1 MDEKREKNNNMI
13 VIWGLGSAG
22 GRYKKIANDL
32 GYTTKILKRQN
43 NGDSFDFDTL
53 DLSSIEAAIICT
65 PTVFHKEQS
74 IKFLENNIPVLCEKP
89 IAHTYQDGREI
100 VDVATKYDT
109 KFMVGYNQRYYTAY
123 RKFQDPCWGKPI
135 YAESVWS
142 ELVSGWHPH
151 EDYRD
156 SYAVRPDL
164 GGGVPLTLSHDFDWW
179 TGLFGDLNVLT
190 VHHSSGALDVDIPTS
205 YDIVLENND
214 KSIMINMHLD
224 YEGSPPVRY
233 YKVEYENGILMYDPI
248 EATCTFTHKDGREEH
263 ILLAPY
269 SAERNMSFV
278 NTFVSFMEE
287 IGTPDRMSD
296 WELGLTALEIAD
308 TVENW
313 K

>member
-1 MDEKREKNNNMI
+1 MDDKGEKNNYMI
-13 VIWGLGSAG
+13 VIWGQGSSG
-22 GRYKKIANDL
+22 SRYKNIANDL
-32 GYTTKILKRQN
+32 GYTTKLLKRQP

-53 DLSSIEAAIICT
+53 DLSEIEAAIICT

-89 IAHTYQDGREI
+89 IAHTYQAGREI
-100 VDVATKYDT
+100 IEVATKYDT
-109 KFMVGYNQRYYTAY
+109 KFMVGYNQRSYTAY
-123 RKFQDPCWGKPI
+123 RKFQDPRWGKPT
-135 YAESVWS
+135 YAESKWC

-151 EDYRD
+151 EDYRE

-190 VHHSSGALDVDIPTS
+190 VHHSSGALDVEIPTS

-214 KSIMINMHLD
+214 KSVMINMHLD
-224 YEGSPPVRY
+224 YEASPPERY
-233 YKVEYENGILMYDPI
+233 YKVEYENGVLLYNPI
-248 EATCTFTHKDGREEH
+248 EAYCNFTYKDGRVEN
-263 ILLAPY
+263 ILIASY
-269 SAERNMSFV
+269 DNERRMSFV
-278 NTFVSFMEE
+278 NTFVKFMDE
-287 IGTPDRMSD
+287 IATPSHLSD
-296 WELGLTALEIAD
+296 WELGLTALELAD

>member
-1 MDEKREKNNNMI
+1 MI

-22 GRYKKIANDL
+22 GRYKKIANDF
-32 GYTTKILKRQN
+32 GYTTKVLSRQP
-43 NGDSFDFDTL
+43 NGESFDFNEL
-53 DLSSIEAAIICT
+53 DLTDIEAAIICT

-74 IKFLENNIPVLCEKP
+74 IQFLENNIPVLCEKP

-100 VDVATKYDT
+100 IDTATKYDT
-109 KFMVGYNQRYYTAY
+109 KFMVGYNQRYYIAY
-123 RKFQDPCWGKPI
+123 KKFQESQWGKPI
-135 YAESVWS
+135 YAESRWS

-179 TGLFGDLNVLT
+179 TGLFGDLTVLS
-190 VHHSSGALDVDIPTS
+190 VHHSTGALDVDIPTS
-205 YDIVLENND
+205 YDIVLDNHD
-214 KSIMINMHLD
+214 SSIQVNMHLD
-224 YEGSPPVRY
+224 YEGSPPIRY
-233 YKVEYENGILMYDPI
+233 YKVEYEQGVLLYNPI
-248 EATCTFTHKDGREEH
+248 DSICNFTYNDGRQEE
-263 ILLAPY
+263 ILLP
-269 SAERNMSFV
+269 SFSKERNNSFV
-278 NTFVSFMEE
+278 NTFIKFMHEKN
-287 IGTPDRMSD
+287 TPADMTD

>member
-1 MDEKREKNNNMI
+1 MI

-22 GRYKKIANDL
+22 GRYKKIANDF
-32 GYTTKILKRQN
+32 GYTTKVLSRQP
-43 NGDSFDFDTL
+43 NGESFDFNEL
-53 DLSSIEAAIICT
+53 DLTDIEAAIICT
-65 PTVFHKEQS
+65 PTAFHKEQS
-74 IKFLENNIPVLCEKP
+74 IQFLENNIPVLCEKP

-100 VDVATKYDT
+100 IDIATKYDT
-109 KFMVGYNQRYYTAY
+109 KFMVGYNQRYFIAY
-123 RKFQDPCWGKPI
+123 KKFQEARWGKPI

-179 TGLFGDLNVLT
+179 TGLFGDLTVLS
-190 VHHSSGALDVDIPTS
+190 VHHSTGALDVDIPTS
-205 YDIVLENND
+205 YDIVLDNHD
-214 KSIMINMHLD
+214 SSIQVNMHLD
-224 YEGSPPVRY
+224 YEGSPPIRY
-233 YKVEYENGILMYDPI
+233 YKVEYEQGVLLYNPI
-248 EATCTFTHKDGREEH
+248 DSICNFTYNDGRQEE
-263 ILLAPY
+263 ILLP
-269 SAERNMSFV
+269 SFSKERNNSFV
-278 NTFVSFMEE
+278 NTFIKFMHEKN
-287 IGTPDRMSD
+287 TPADMTD

>member
-1 MDEKREKNNNMI
+1 MI

-22 GRYKKIANDL
+22 GRYKKIANDF
-32 GYTTKILKRQN
+32 GYTTKVLSRQP
-43 NGDSFDFDTL
+43 NGESFDFNEL
-53 DLSSIEAAIICT
+53 DLTDIEAAIICT

-74 IKFLENNIPVLCEKP
+74 IQFLENNIPVLCEKP

-100 VDVATKYDT
+100 IDIATKYDT
-109 KFMVGYNQRYYTAY
+109 KFMVGYNQRYFLAY
-123 RKFQDPCWGKPI
+123 KKFQEPQWGKPI
-135 YAESVWS
+135 YAESRWS

-179 TGLFGDLNVLT
+179 TGLFGDLTVLS
-190 VHHSSGALDVDIPTS
+190 VHHSTGALDVDIPTS
-205 YDIVLENND
+205 YDIVLDNHD
-214 KSIMINMHLD
+214 SSIQVNMHLD
-224 YEGSPPVRY
+224 YEGSPPIRY
-233 YKVEYENGILMYDPI
+233 YKVEYEQGVLLYNPI
-248 EATCTFTHKDGREEH
+248 DSICNFTYNDGRQEE
-263 ILLAPY
+263 ILLP
-269 SAERNMSFV
+269 SFSKERNNSFV
-278 NTFVSFMEE
+278 NTFIKFMHEKN
-287 IGTPDRMSD
+287 TPTDMTD